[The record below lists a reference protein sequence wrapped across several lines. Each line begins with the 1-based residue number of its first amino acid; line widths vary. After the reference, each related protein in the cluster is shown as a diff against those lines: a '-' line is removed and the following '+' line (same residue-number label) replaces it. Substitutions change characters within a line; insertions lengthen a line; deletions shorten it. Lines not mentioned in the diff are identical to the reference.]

1 MRGHPAKIA
10 GRKGPFRARWLK
22 YRPSVR
28 FSALIPEDM
37 SQAACHPHELAL
49 L

>member
-10 GRKGPFRARWLK
+10 GRKGPFWARWLK
-22 YRPSVR
+22 YWPSVR
-28 FSALIPEDM
+28 FSALIPEHV
-37 SQAACHPHELAL
+37 SQAACQPQELAL